1 MKNNNLL
8 YSILILAAGFTPW
21 VQAGDAASPQPQD
34 APPESKA
41 ISFPFSYTGETFGN
55 LSGGY
60 KQGAIYEGLLSV
72 GVQGDLNK
80 LAGWEGGSFLVS
92 GIYPHGNSLTDQY
105 VHDLNGVSNIDA
117 YDTIRLYEAW
127 FQQDLAEG
135 KVSVRIGQILAD
147 SEFFVSDNAALFVNG
162 AFGALPLVSQNLAAP
177 VFPQAIPGVRVRWNV
192 TDVVSVQAGVFEGNV
207 GEESGEGRH
216 GLDWNLHRD
225 DGVLVLTEVAYMLNG
240 EKNAIGLRGVYKLG
254 AFYHSPQD
262 NDAFP
267 SEAFHS
273 DAGGYAIIDQQ
284 LWRKPGTDDQ
294 GLSGFLRIGGA
305 PDDRNGVPFYFDTGF
320 DYKGLIPG
328 RDKDVAGIGFSYT
341 NLSRDLR
348 DDDGEPFAA
357 HHESILEAT
366 YKIQVKDWLYVQPD
380 FQYIFNPGGDG
391 TLSDAVVAGIRF
403 NVTF

>member
-1 MKNNNLL
+1 
-8 YSILILAAGFTPW
+8 
-21 VQAGDAASPQPQD
+21 
-34 APPESKA
+34 
-41 ISFPFSYTGETFGN
+41 
-55 LSGGY
+55 
-60 KQGAIYEGLLSV
+60 
-72 GVQGDLNK
+72 
-80 LAGWEGGSFLVS
+80 
-92 GIYPHGNSLTDQY
+92 
-105 VHDLNGVSNIDA
+105 
-117 YDTIRLYEAW
+117 
-127 FQQDLAEG
+127 
-135 KVSVRIGQILAD
+135 
-147 SEFFVSDNAALFVNG
+147 
-162 AFGALPLVSQNLAAP
+162 
-177 VFPQAIPGVRVRWNV
+177 
-192 TDVVSVQAGVFEGNV
+192 VQAGVFEGNV